1 MHRDRGDWGEV
12 TRKQRLLHVPAD
24 CPGVKR
30 TMSEGHFSHAT
41 FATSG
46 FIETANIIVFDCM
59 AMLQVQLSLFL
70 NHLY

>member
-24 CPGVKR
+24 CPGIKR

-46 FIETANIIVFDCM
+46 FIETANIF
-59 AMLQVQLSLFL
+59 QT
-70 NHLY
+70 